1 MKKSPYHQDSMF
13 KGASPE
19 IFLRAKKLRQNLTE
33 AEKLLWDLL
42 RSKETLGHR
51 FRRQHPFGN
60 YILDFYN
67 HKLKLC
73 IEVDGEYH
81 LQEEQKE
88 KDADREEFLKFNEI
102 SIVRYTNDQV
112 LSDTQSVLED
122 LKKVIKKI
130 EN

>member
-1 MKKSPYHQDSMF
+1 MMKKSPYHQDSMF

-19 IFLRAKKLRQNLTE
+19 IFLRTKKLRQNLTE

-88 KDADREEFLKFNEI
+88 KDADREEFLKFNE
-102 SIVRYTNDQV
+102 
-112 LSDTQSVLED
+112 LALF
-122 LKKVIKKI
+122 VILMIKF
-130 EN
+130 